1 MLVVTD
7 FGQRIQ
13 TPWREQLSSRRVQA
27 LNASTRVAAVS
38 TERDS
43 HRRPSLPPYQQPHQ
57 QSHQPP
63 HQHLRQQNLHQQQAD
78 QYTQNET
85 VTKAR
90 QAVKEA
96 QQIMSSRVICINQ
109 NQNTQIAQQLM
120 QKHNFHHL
128 PVIDQ
133 QAQLQ
138 GLISDRDLLAQG
150 TSNSTLVTSIMQTK
164 VLCAARN
171 TPIREIAEAML
182 EYRIG
187 ALPLIDSNNK
197 VEGIITR
204 HDILQ
209 AVVQQGP
216 IELWT

>member
-27 LNASTRVAAVS
+27 LNASTRVAAIS
-38 TERDS
+38 AERDS
-43 HRRPSLPPYQQPHQ
+43 HHQPSPPPKQ
-57 QSHQPP
+57 QSQ
-63 HQHLRQQNLHQQQAD
+63 QHLHQQNLHQQQAD
-78 QYTQNET
+78 QYTLNET
-85 VTKAR
+85 VTQAR
-90 QAVKEA
+90 QTVKEA
-96 QQIMSSRVICINQ
+96 QQIMSSRVICIHQ

-120 QKHNFHHL
+120 QSHNFHHL

-138 GLISDRDLLAQG
+138 GLISDRDLLINGAR
-150 TSNSTLVTSIMQTK
+150 SNTTVTSVMQRK
-164 VLCAARN
+164 VLCAARH